1 MESSRQDA
9 IYELIDSEED
19 YVHDLTITINVYMT
33 QLKSLL
39 TEKEKAQ
46 LFSNVEQLLVVNSV
60 YFYIFNWGT
69 KKKKPKIF
77 WKKKLIN

>member
-1 MESSRQDA
+1 LESSRQDA

-60 YFYIFNWGT
+60 YFYIFN
-69 KKKKPKIF
+69 
-77 WKKKLIN
+77 